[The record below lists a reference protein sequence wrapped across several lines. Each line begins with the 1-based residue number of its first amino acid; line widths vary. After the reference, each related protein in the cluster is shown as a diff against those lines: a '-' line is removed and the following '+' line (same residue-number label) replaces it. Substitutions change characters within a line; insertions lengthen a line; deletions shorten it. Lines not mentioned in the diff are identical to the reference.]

1 MARVIYVG
9 PSDAVDLIDG
19 TRCENGVPVHVPDW
33 LAKSL
38 LEQSTW
44 RVAPPLST
52 ATPSTTPK
60 PNKPAEPEKESAK

>member
-19 TRCENGVPVHVPDW
+19 TRCEKGVAVTVADW

-38 LEQSTW
+38 LDQDVW
-44 RVAPPLST
+44 
-52 ATPSTTPK
+52 ATPPASVETSTPK
-60 PNKPAEPEKESAK
+60 PNKPAEPEKASK